1 MVHGLLHTAQMVEE
15 HNKKINI
22 DADPNAGTIKLI
34 DFG

>member
-1 MVHGLLHTAQMVEE
+1 MVHGLLHTAEKVEE
-15 HNKKINI
+15 SNKKIDI